1 MTPMTDHRQ
10 EIEEDKKQLDEL
22 GREIQ
27 EVRSRTPEYQAKHEQ
42 HFYDEGTEGTE
53 YVDNT
58 IVPPG

>member
-1 MTPMTDHRQ
+1 MTDHREQ
-10 EIEEDKKQLDEL
+10 IEEDKKRLNEL

-27 EVRSRTPEYQAKHEQ
+27 EVRSRTPEYKAEHEQ